1 MVSTPDPVTT
11 PVPAPRAARQPTA
24 APSALVDVED
34 VRAEVDRLL
43 AAHVEDLR
51 AELAAVGDDAER
63 LVGAVET
70 MLSGG
75 KRLRAAFCWWSW
87 RAHGG
92 RPGTAEA
99 ATVLRV
105 GAALELFQAAAL
117 FHDDV
122 MDDSDT
128 RRGHPAAH
136 RAFAAAHAE
145 LGLQGDAEQFG
156 ASAAIL
162 LGDLAL
168 VASEREFAAAL
179 ATAPPDRARRVRDVF
194 DLMRTEVTVGQ
205 YLDVLAQSQP
215 WGADPESDEQRARR
229 VIRAKSARYS
239 VEHPLALGATLAD
252 ASEPDLVAVRAFG
265 LPLGEAFQLRDDVL
279 GVFGDPQRT
288 GKPAG
293 DDLREGKRTVL
304 VARAVRRAREH
315 GAIAT
320 VDLLRT
326 RLGDRTLS
334 DDDVRAIAEAIRA
347 TGAVD
352 EVEQLIDELFTD
364 ASRLLAARPWPE
376 PAAGVLG
383 QLAHAAVERRA

>member
-1 MVSTPDPVTT
+1 MSTLHR
-11 PVPAPRAARQPTA
+11 PAAGTDL
-24 APSALVDVED
+24 SAHSLVDLEG
-34 VRAEVDRLL
+34 VRAGVDRVL
-43 AAHVEDLR
+43 AEHVAHLR
-51 AELAAVGDDAER
+51 DQLGAAGSDAGRLADAVQA
-63 LVGAVET
+63 

-92 RPGTAEA
+92 QPGTPEA
-99 ATVLRV
+99 SAVLRV

-128 RRGHPAAH
+128 RRGKPAAH
-136 RAFAAAHAE
+136 RAFAAMHGE
-145 LGLQGDAEQFG
+145 LGLQGDAERFG

-168 VASEREFAAAL
+168 VASEEVFAAAL
-179 ATAPPDRARRVRDVF
+179 AEAPLTRVRRARAVF

-205 YLDVLAQSQP
+205 YLDVLAQAQP
-215 WGADPESDEQRARR
+215 WGVDPALDEERARE

-239 VEHPLALGATLAD
+239 VEHPLALGAALAD
-252 ASEPDLVAVRAFG
+252 ADDSDLASVRALG

-279 GVFGDPQRT
+279 GVFGDPSAT

-304 VARAVRRAREH
+304 VARALLRALE
-315 GAIAT
+315 GGDAAT
-320 VDLLRT
+320 ADLLRT
-326 RLGDRTLS
+326 SLGDRTLT
-334 DDDVRAIAEAIRA
+334 DEEITLLGEAIRS
-347 TGAVD
+347 TGAVE
-352 EVEQLIDELFTD
+352 EVEALIDEL
-364 ASRLLAARPWPE
+364 AGRALESLAAGSWPE
-376 PAAGVLG
+376 PAGDVLVR
-383 QLAHAAVERRA
+383 LARAAVDRHA